1 MQPEILHYPLV
12 QQHCEFFEFAKHMDL
27 QAVRRQRNKYQVSV
41 LEAPYKQLYLKLPS
55 SEGIFEKFSNIIL
68 KQENIYR

>member
-1 MQPEILHYPLV
+1 MDKSEYK
-12 QQHCEFFEFAKHMDL
+12 FEKLIAKHNVKPG
-27 QAVRRQRNKYQVSV
+27 QFHFWARQRNKYQVSV